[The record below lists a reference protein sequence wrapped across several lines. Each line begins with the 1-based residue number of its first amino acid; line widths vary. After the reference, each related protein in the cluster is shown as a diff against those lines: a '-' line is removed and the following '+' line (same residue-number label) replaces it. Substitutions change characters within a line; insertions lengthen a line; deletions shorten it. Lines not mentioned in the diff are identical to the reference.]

1 MDTLLQDLRYAF
13 RSLLRQP
20 SFTLTAILT
29 LALGIGATT
38 AIFSVFNGVLLRPL
52 AFDEPDRLVA
62 VTNFWTRT
70 GRSSPNVSAPDF
82 HDWESQSRSFE
93 ALGYYTGG
101 EWSVTVDGA
110 AEYAM
115 AFGVTP
121 GFFDALRATAS
132 VGRLLTPEEQRP
144 GGPLAVVVTDAYWR
158 RRFAAD
164 PAVIGKTLKFEE
176 QIFTVAGVLR
186 PGIRYPASTDF
197 YYPAW
202 IRPETTSR
210 SGHNYRV
217 VGRLAPGVTL
227 AQARSEMTGIATRL
241 EQLYP
246 SSNSGKLVSLVPLQE
261 YLVGSTRE
269 TLTVLLVAVGLVLIV
284 ACANVANLLLA
295 RSSVRAREMVVRAA
309 VGAGRWRLVR
319 QLLTESAVLG
329 LAAGLAGAWLAR
341 LGVRALVGLAP
352 ATLPRMGDVEVDLTA
367 LGFSLAIALAA
378 SVVFGLVPAIQISRV
393 QLVAG
398 LRQGGKGS
406 SVGARSGWVRHAFVI
421 AEVALAVVLVVDA
434 ALLARSLDRL
444 TSVDMGLDPDRL
456 LVLTTAV
463 PIQSRE
469 DAPRATAFYRDLLA
483 DLRATPGIVSASG
496 VTSLPTRVRSN
507 GGYAIDGGPSF
518 GQAGVALPQ
527 ALFTVATPDYF
538 RTLRVRLVKGRDF
551 TDQDRLSAP
560 YVAIVNESLAR
571 AAFGDG
577 EAIGRRI
584 QCGLDTLDPMTIVGI
599 VADVRTAGP
608 ALPPQPELYMP
619 YEQHPGPASSLNLV
633 IRTQADEPL
642 TLVDEIRRKI
652 ASANPDVPIKA
663 MTMESTLDG
672 AAETPRFRTYLLL
685 VFAGVGLLLALAGVY
700 GVMAYTVSQRVPE
713 LGVRIALGAT
723 PGNIMGLVLSRGA
736 VLALAGLALGL
747 GLALASGKVIEGLLF
762 EVSPRDPVMLAVVTG
777 LVAIAALAACYV
789 PGRRAVR
796 VDPMVAVRAE

>member
-1 MDTLLQDLRYAF
+1 
-13 RSLLRQP
+13 
-20 SFTLTAILT
+20 
-29 LALGIGATT
+29 
-38 AIFSVFNGVLLRPL
+38 
-52 AFDEPDRLVA
+52 
-62 VTNFWTRT
+62 
-70 GRSSPNVSAPDF
+70 
-82 HDWESQSRSFE
+82 
-93 ALGYYTGG
+93 
-101 EWSVTVDGA
+101 
-110 AEYAM
+110 
-115 AFGVTP
+115 
-121 GFFDALRATAS
+121 
-132 VGRLLTPEEQRP
+132 
-144 GGPLAVVVTDAYWR
+144 
-158 RRFAAD
+158 
-164 PAVIGKTLKFEE
+164 
-176 QIFTVAGVLR
+176 
-186 PGIRYPASTDF
+186 
-197 YYPAW
+197 
-202 IRPETTSR
+202 
-210 SGHNYRV
+210 
-217 VGRLAPGVTL
+217 
-227 AQARSEMTGIATRL
+227 
-241 EQLYP
+241 
-246 SSNSGKLVSLVPLQE
+246 
-261 YLVGSTRE
+261 
-269 TLTVLLVAVGLVLIV
+269 
-284 ACANVANLLLA
+284 
-295 RSSVRAREMVVRAA
+295 MVVRAA

-352 ATLPRMGDVEVDLTA
+352 STLPRIGEVQVDLTA

-393 QLVAG
+393 QLVGG

-406 SVGARSGWVRHAFVI
+406 SVGARTGWVRHAFVI

-444 TSVDMGLDPDRL
+444 TSVDMGLDSGQL

-483 DLRATPGIVSASG
+483 DLRATPGIVTASG

-507 GGYAIDGGPSF
+507 GSYAIDGGPSF
-518 GQAGVALPQ
+518 GQAGVSLPQ

-551 TDQDRLSAP
+551 TDADRLNAP

-584 QCGLDTLDPMTIVGI
+584 QCGLDTLEPMTIVGV

-608 ALPPQPELYMP
+608 ALPPQPELFMP

-685 VFAGVGLLLALAGVY
+685 AFAGVGLLLALAGVY

-723 PGNIMGLVLSRGA
+723 PGNIMGLVLGRGA
-736 VLALAGLALGL
+736 MLAVAGLVLGL
-747 GLALASGKVIEGLLF
+747 GLAMASGKAIEGMLF
-762 EVSPRDPVMLAVVTG
+762 GVSPRDPMMLGIVTG
-777 LVAIAALAACYV
+777 LVAVAALAACYV

-796 VDPMVAVRAE
+796 VDPMVALRAE